1 MQKLRDSSYLK
12 YVVERLNNLE
22 RKASNLINGLPQ
34 NILLENPLIVSYDRL
49 GYLPASLVFWFNTI
63 LNPYRRVLLS
73 DFASVIY
80 HIAPYREGDSII
92 AFASNPYTPSVYEFL
107 QTTNSL
113 GLEAHV
119 FLPSPQDLKVRE
131 ALNRFRNLH
140 YVEVWDEVEASLA
153 EALGAFGFY
162 SNAFKDRLGR
172 RGINLQKHGEEGF
185 SVIAEELAR
194 KYSDV
199 LEKILAER
207 ELFVSSTK
215 MLEPAGQLF
224 SQALRN
230 IGVRSI
236 YTPLDQIPGSSTVLL
251 LTSSVE
257 EFLVKQRVVELTL
270 QGSRVHGLQLNTD
283 PLESLVYIGILAL
296 FVSRFKSF

>member
-12 YVVERLNNLE
+12 HFVERLGNLE
-22 RKASNLINGLPQ
+22 RKASNLINSLPQ
-34 NILLENPLIVSYDRL
+34 HILLEAPLVVSYDRL

-63 LNPYRRVLLS
+63 LNPSRMVLLS
-73 DFASVIY
+73 DFGSVIY
-80 HIAPYREGDSII
+80 HIAPYREGDSVI

-107 QTTNSL
+107 QTANSL

-119 FLPSPQDLKVRE
+119 FLPSPQDSKVRE

-140 YVEVWDEVEASLA
+140 YLEVWDEVEASLA
-153 EALGAFGFY
+153 EAIGVFGFY

-172 RGINLQKHGEEGF
+172 RGVNLQKHGEEGF

-215 MLEPAGQLF
+215 MLEPAGLLF

-230 IGVRSI
+230 IGVRSV

-257 EFLVKQRVVELTL
+257 EFLVKKRVVELTH
-270 QGSRVHGLQLNTD
+270 QGCRVHGLQLNTD
-283 PLESLVYIGILAL
+283 PLESLVYVGILAL
-296 FVSRFKSF
+296 FVSRLKSF

>member
-1 MQKLRDSSYLK
+1 LQKLRDSSYLK
-12 YVVERLNNLE
+12 YVVERLSNLE

-34 NILLENPLIVSYDRL
+34 HILLENPLIVSYDRL

-73 DFASVIY
+73 DFNSVIY

-107 QTTNSL
+107 QTTNLL

-119 FLPSPQDLKVRE
+119 FLPSPQDTKVRE
-131 ALNRFRNLH
+131 ALNRFRGVH

-153 EALGAFGFY
+153 ETLGVFGFY
-162 SNAFKDRLGR
+162 SNAFKDKLGR
-172 RGINLQKHGEEGF
+172 RGMNLQKHAEEGF

-215 MLEPAGQLF
+215 ILEPAGQLF

-236 YTPLDQIPGSSTVLL
+236 YTHLDQIPGSSTVLL

-257 EFLVKQRVVELTL
+257 EFLVKPRVVELTH

-283 PLESLVYIGILAL
+283 PLESLVYIGILAFFL
-296 FVSRFKSF
+296 SKLKSF